1 MEYLV
6 VKWLHIISSTILFGA
21 GVGSA
26 FHLVL
31 AVLGRDVRDI
41 AGTTRHVVVQ
51 DWVFTA
57 PSAVVQPLSGLWM
70 MNLAGIPLATPWI
83 RASLLLYAVAIG
95 CWLPVVWI
103 QLRLRAMAADAAR
116 REAPLPRAWWGWF
129 AGWVLLGV
137 VGFTAFLAIFWLMVA
152 KRVPFGE

>member
-26 FHLVL
+26 FHMVL
-31 AVLGRDVRDI
+31 AVAGRDVNDI
-41 AGTTRHVVVQ
+41 AATSRHVVVQ
-51 DWVFTA
+51 DWLFTA

-70 MNLAGIPLATPWI
+70 MNLAGMPLATPWL
-83 RASLLLYAVAIG
+83 RASLVLYAFAIA

-103 QLRLRAMAADAAR
+103 QLRLRDMAADAAQR
-116 REAPLPRAWWGWF
+116 GAALPRAWWAWF
-129 AGWVLLGV
+129 TVWVALGLAA
-137 VGFTAFLAIFWLMVA
+137 FIAFLAIFWLMVA
-152 KRVPFGE
+152 KRMPGAG